1 MRRVEDGEV
10 YSVFGAIEARYIA
23 IDFHLGTL
31 GSNCKSTW
39 TIAVVPRGA
48 DGDVL
53 RIAAAYY
60 TYGST
65 LGGCLEVELYRR
77 VFFDGKGDI
86 AAHVRLATATA
97 TDVAARSSG
106 YVGVIIVVLHF
117 PILMGGVRLVC
128 GKDGSVVRV

>member
-39 TIAVVPRGA
+39 TIAVVPIGA
-48 DGDVL
+48 DCDVL
-53 RIAAAYY
+53 RIATAYD
-60 TYGST
+60 TYGS
-65 LGGCLEVELYRR
+65 GGSGCLEVELYRR

-86 AAHVRLATATA
+86 AIHIKLRARICT
-97 TDVAARSSG
+97 RSSG
-106 YVGVIIVVLHF
+106 YVGIVE
-117 PILMGGVRLVC
+117 ILYLPVFGGGVRLV
-128 GKDGSVVRV
+128 GSKYGSVI